1 VACINPYEEEKN
13 TKSHLSKEASFEDS
27 QMDGAKVT
35 YLLGEKGRIIF
46 GSKEGR
52 VSFYNIAKQDL
63 ETFVLPQPIMK
74 SVLQIIELPTK
85 ISEIRKAI
93 YYVLTKGNL
102 FAINRESH

>member
-1 VACINPYEEEKN
+1 MILKTAESLVNDGQMATINPYEDEKH
-13 TKSHLSKEASFEDS
+13 TQKQHQKEASVEDS
-27 QMDGAKVT
+27 QVVLDKVT

-52 VSFYNIAKQDL
+52 VSFYNIAKKDL

-85 ISEIRKAI
+85 I
-93 YYVLTKGNL
+93 
-102 FAINRESH
+102 

>member
-1 VACINPYEEEKN
+1 
-13 TKSHLSKEASFEDS
+13 
-27 QMDGAKVT
+27 MDGDKVT

-74 SVLQIIELPTK
+74 SVL
-85 ISEIRKAI
+85 
-93 YYVLTKGNL
+93 
-102 FAINRESH
+102 